1 MDGFD
6 LSKYQEEGKDKEKV
20 KSIFG
25 KILSG
30 REGYETVIEER
41 KKIPR
46 CTNCNWGLEGGEK
59 FCPECG
65 TSAKDSSE

>member
-6 LSKYQEEGKDKEKV
+6 LTKFQKKGENQDKIRK
-20 KSIFG
+20 IMG

-30 REGYETVIEER
+30 RDGYDAIIEER
-41 KKIPR
+41 KKIKK
-46 CTNCNWGLEGGEK
+46 CDKCDWVLEGGEK

-65 TSAKDSSE
+65 AKV

>member
-6 LSKYQEEGKDKEKV
+6 LTKFQEDGKEKDKIR
-20 KSIFG
+20 SIMG

-30 REGYETVIEER
+30 RDDYEAIIEER
-41 KKIPR
+41 KDIWR
-46 CTNCNWGLEGGEK
+46 CLECNWALEGGEK

-65 TSAKDSSE
+65 KKC

>member
-6 LSKYQEEGKDKEKV
+6 LTKYQEEGEDKEKV
-20 KSIFG
+20 KAILG

-30 REGYETVIEER
+30 KEGYKVVEEKR
-41 KKIPR
+41 MEIKR
-46 CTNCNWGLEGGEK
+46 CAECNWALEGGEK

-65 TSAKDSSE
+65 AKI